1 MSSARVALVCLR
13 QGHDLS
19 AGTPAS
25 ALINTQELFLATV
38 FFFMLASHFLDS
50 GRIGTATFSKQMA
63 TTSCFNTK
71 NFFSEVPKKLV
82 NSENNENLII
92 NCENK
97 NLIFEVFRLTLE
109 YF

>member
-1 MSSARVALVCLR
+1 
-13 QGHDLS
+13 
-19 AGTPAS
+19 
-25 ALINTQELFLATV
+25 
-38 FFFMLASHFLDS
+38 
-50 GRIGTATFSKQMA
+50 MA

-109 YF
+109 YFWRSFNYILPDTGLCNHFN